1 MSEDLLHDS
10 VAEGERARV
19 AIGEG
24 VLKREGWSMVGSAS
38 LGQRQGRD
46 GLLAMAGRGTGMSPL
61 LCLRRGMV
69 ESGLLG

>member
-1 MSEDLLHDS
+1 MSGDLLHDS

-24 VLKREGWSMVGSAS
+24 VLKREGWSMVESGV

-46 GLLAMAGRGTGMSPL
+46 GLATVAAAGEG
-61 LCLRRGMV
+61 
-69 ESGLLG
+69 